1 MNELNRKMEEE
12 EVEKWP
18 VRAYRKGLNRFKDSV
33 RPFPKVVL
41 GFSEKDQRS
50 SEVEGKGK
58 ERIQ

>member
-1 MNELNRKMEEE
+1 MEEE